1 MLQEL
6 FGNFFGY
13 IFSIGTVAVLC
24 WFSYIY
30 GRNKGIRNDGVSVQ
44 QIKEQLDR
52 AESNQQSVADGVTTV
67 ERGTEIIQQQTSDIA
82 ESTER
87 VEQSLRDVESKNNRA
102 TELVDECEQI
112 LSGIGER
119 TKHKD

>member
-52 AESNQQSVADGVTTV
+52 AESNQQSVTDGVTTV
-67 ERGTEIIQQQTSDIA
+67 ERGTEIIQQQTSEIA

>member
-52 AESNQQSVADGVTTV
+52 AESNQQSVTDGVTTV
-67 ERGTEIIQQQTSDIA
+67 ERGTEIIQQQTSDVA

>member
-44 QIKEQLDR
+44 QVKKQFGR
-52 AESNQQSVADGVTTV
+52 AESNQQSVTDGVTTV

-119 TKHKD
+119 TKPKD

>member
-52 AESNQQSVADGVTTV
+52 AESNQQSITDGITTV
-67 ERGTEIIQQQTSDIA
+67 ERGTESIQQQTSDIA

>member
-52 AESNQQSVADGVTTV
+52 AESNQQSITDGVTTV
-67 ERGTEIIQQQTSDIA
+67 ERGTKIIQQQTSDIA

-102 TELVDECEQI
+102 TALVDECEQI

-119 TKHKD
+119 AKHKD

>member
-52 AESNQQSVADGVTTV
+52 AESNQQSVTDGVTTV

-87 VEQSLRDVESKNNRA
+87 VEQSLRDVEIKNNRA

>member
-24 WFSYIY
+24 WFSYVY

-52 AESNQQSVADGVTTV
+52 AESNQQSVTDGVTTV

>member
-52 AESNQQSVADGVTTV
+52 AESNQQSITDGVTTV
-67 ERGTEIIQQQTSDIA
+67 ERGTKINQQQTSDIA

-119 TKHKD
+119 AKHKD